1 MSFFSEVA
9 FPWVIGIEKGFQND
23 PRDPGNWTGGEVG
36 SGRLVGTKYG
46 VSAKAY
52 PYLDIQ
58 NITLEHAQQIAKND
72 YWDKFQGDAMPGA
85 VALCVFDF
93 AYNSGDHEGVV
104 VLQRTLDLPEDG
116 VIGPITLRS
125 ISARDPQWI
134 VRTYYTERMMAYRQ
148 MKNWPIDGNGWS
160 ARAAATRD
168 KALTL

>member
-1 MSFFSEVA
+1 MSFFEEVA

-23 PRDPGNWTGGEVG
+23 PEDPGNWTGGAVG

-58 NITLEHAQQIAKND
+58 NLTLEHAQQIAKND
-72 YWDKFQGDAMPGA
+72 YWDKFQGDHLPAP
-85 VALCVFDF
+85 VSLSVFDF
-93 AYNSGDHEGVV
+93 GYNAGVHEGVV

-116 VIGPITLRS
+116 VVGPITLS
-125 ISARDPQWI
+125 SLSTRDPRW
-134 VRTYYTERMMAYRQ
+134 VAKTYYVERVLAYRQ
-148 MKNWPIDGNGWS
+148 MKNWAHDGNGWS

-168 KALTL
+168 KALSL